1 MPTPTERSA
10 VVVGRHLP
18 EPARQLSAR
27 QIMRA
32 ALMATATGAL
42 LLAPLGCGGG
52 DTPPAEAPKPV
63 VADTAVARYLP
74 LPNDFVYTYDTYSD
88 GQRIGSLW
96 IQVTHV
102 RDQRV
107 DLKIGSRVTHLELAK
122 DGVRDIGGGWVL
134 RAPLQ
139 VGAEFAGKNGR
150 VRITRVDVAIETA
163 AGSFKG
169 CLETQEDAGGAEA
182 QSRVTTL
189 YCPDVGITRL
199 DIMTQEGNEL
209 VEERAVLRSF
219 NKRVDINSLGDEPLP
234 ETQ

>member
-1 MPTPTERSA
+1 M
-10 VVVGRHLP
+10 
-18 EPARQLSAR
+18 
-27 QIMRA
+27 
-32 ALMATATGAL
+32 L
-42 LLAPLGCGGG
+42 LGLVLAGCGGAEPA
-52 DTPPAEAPKPV
+52 PPVPPKAE
-63 VADTAVARYLP
+63 VADTEVARYLP

-96 IQVTHV
+96 IQVSHV
-102 RDQRV
+102 RDERV
-107 DLKIGSRVTHLELAK
+107 DLKIGSRVTHLELARE
-122 DGVRDIGGGWVL
+122 GVRDIGGGWVL
-134 RAPLQ
+134 KAPLK

-150 VRITRVDVAIETA
+150 VRITQMDVAIETA

-169 CLETQEDAGGAEA
+169 CLETQEEAGGAEA

-189 YCPDVGITRL
+189 YCPDVGITRI

-234 ETQ
+234 ETN